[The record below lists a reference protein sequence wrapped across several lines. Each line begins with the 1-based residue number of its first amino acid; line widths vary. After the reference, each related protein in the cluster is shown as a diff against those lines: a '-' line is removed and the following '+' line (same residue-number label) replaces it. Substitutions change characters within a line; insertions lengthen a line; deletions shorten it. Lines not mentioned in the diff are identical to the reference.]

1 MARFISQ
8 LYVYLCAMKYR
19 LLNEEERKFFD
30 QDFKYFLISNGV
42 KNEEW
47 LEINEKDPDKATN
60 LVEMFS
66 DAVLDIVYK
75 KVEFIEFRSIDS
87 CLVFRCLPGEMEL
100 ISIVAKPNE
109 EVDLS
114 TPESIHATLIHQPKS
129 VSLFKTKKKY
139 SKEREVEIHTML
151 EQGCVNSS
159 KEFWDALELVISSN
173 S

>member
-1 MARFISQ
+1 
-8 LYVYLCAMKYR
+8 MKYR
-19 LLNEEERKFFD
+19 LLNDEERKIFD

-47 LEINEKDPDKATN
+47 LEINEKDSEKATH

-75 KVEFIEFRSIDS
+75 KVEFIEFRSLDS
-87 CLVFRCLPGEMEL
+87 CLVFRCLPEEMEL
-100 ISIVAKPNE
+100 ISIMAKANQA
-109 EVDLS
+109 VDLS
-114 TPESIHATLIHQPKS
+114 TPKSIHQTLINQAKS
-129 VSLFKTKKKY
+129 VSIFKTRKKY
-139 SKEREVEIHTML
+139 ANERETEIHTML

-159 KEFWDALELVISSN
+159 KDFWEALELVISSN